1 MVLSQSRL
9 EALVSRL
16 HQIQELSRQLFRD
29 ENQLKWVFLVQ
40 RLLLRSGKF
49 LGQKQVLFLSL
60 LLVLL
65 SLSRADR
72 GLVNH

>member
-1 MVLSQSRL
+1 
-9 EALVSRL
+9 
-16 HQIQELSRQLFRD
+16 
-29 ENQLKWVFLVQ
+29 
-40 RLLLRSGKF
+40 LRSGKF

>member
-1 MVLSQSRL
+1 MVSSQSRL
-9 EALVSRL
+9 EALVSEL
-16 HQIQELSRQLFRD
+16 HQIQELSQLFRD
-29 ENQLKWVFLVQ
+29 GNQLKWVSLVQ

-49 LGQKQVLFLSL
+49 LGQKQVLLLSL

>member
-1 MVLSQSRL
+1 MVLFQSRL
-9 EALVSRL
+9 EALVSVL
-16 HQIQELSRQLFRD
+16 HQIQELSQLFQD
-29 ENQLKWVFLVQ
+29 GNQLKWVSLVQ

-49 LGQKQVLFLSL
+49 LGQKQVLLLSL

-65 SLSRADR
+65 SRSRAVR